1 MLGGHAPGMQQESPP
16 RPAGFV
22 TRIVVPLA
30 VSIGAERRLSPLT
43 PPINAVEVEPA
54 GHAGGRVLEV
64 SRNAGHELGVGW
76 FTQNGANVQNGVT
89 SPGA

>member
-1 MLGGHAPGMQQESPP
+1 
-16 RPAGFV
+16 
-22 TRIVVPLA
+22 
-30 VSIGAERRLSPLT
+30 
-43 PPINAVEVEPA
+43 
-54 GHAGGRVLEV
+54 VLEV